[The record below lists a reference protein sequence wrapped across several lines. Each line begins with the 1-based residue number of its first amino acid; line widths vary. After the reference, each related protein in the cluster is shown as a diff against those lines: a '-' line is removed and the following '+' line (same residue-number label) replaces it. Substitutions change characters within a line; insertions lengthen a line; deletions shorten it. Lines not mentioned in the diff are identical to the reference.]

1 MSHTN
6 LPRNCT
12 VFLLLFEHTQSAIYA
27 SQKMDSHK
35 WLTVL
40 VDEVKVNLAILGHV
54 CVDHCILLLKHLST
68 HNAFYIKR
76 LQMLFK
82 DQLGRSKAACSF
94 QLLSTPLLTHDHLC
108 TTGKYCLAKTGAAN
122 IK

>member
-6 LPRNCT
+6 LPQNCT

-40 VDEVKVNLAILGHV
+40 VDEVKENLAILGHV

-68 HNAFYIKR
+68 HMRFISNGYKCF
-76 LQMLFK
+76 
-82 DQLGRSKAACSF
+82 SKTSSADPRQHVPFNCF
-94 QLLSTPLLTHDHLC
+94 PLHF
-108 TTGKYCLAKTGAAN
+108 
-122 IK
+122 